1 MEVIK
6 AMSTMRMM
14 LTDRQIHAVESII
27 SHFDNKTIK
36 QNLSAESGYL
46 FIGIEDI
53 VLNMQNDKLNYRD
66 FCKELLNGLYPD
78 ATPTEYGKA
87 RAYDLIVNSRKFK

>member
-6 AMSTMRMM
+6 AISTIKMM
-14 LTDRQIHAVESII
+14 LTDRQMRAVESIV
-27 SHFDNKTIK
+27 SHFNSKTIR
-36 QNLSAESGYL
+36 QNLSAEPGYL

-53 VLNMQNDKLNYRD
+53 VLDMQNDKLNYRD
-66 FCKELLNGLYPD
+66 FCKELLNRLYPD

-87 RAYDLIVNSRKFK
+87 RAYDLIVNSRKF

>member
-36 QNLSAESGYL
+36 QNLSAEPGYL

-53 VLNMQNDKLNYRD
+53 VLDMQNDKLGHRD
-66 FCKELLNGLYPD
+66 FCKELLNRLNPD

-87 RAYDLIVNSRKFK
+87 KAYDLIVNSRKF